1 RRETRPFDEDQIEL
15 LRAFAAQAVIAIGN
29 VRQFRELQS
38 RLEREAATREIL
50 EFISRSRDD
59 DEPVFDMITQS
70 ALRLS
75 RSWDASLMV
84 VSEDGRTL
92 ETVAAHGWDDAIRTY
107 MDANPPKLTDPASTY
122 AQVVISKEP
131 VQIVDIRATDR
142 YRAGTTGRRLAVDQ
156 LGLNTMLHVT
166 LVHQGHCLGVISV
179 YRKEVQAYTEDDIEL
194 LRIFASQAVIAI
206 ENVRQFKAL
215 EALNVELG
223 DRVAAQVGEIERMGR
238 LKRFLSPAVAETVVT
253 KGEEMLSSHR
263 ALIATLFC
271 DIRGFTAFCE
281 TAEPEETIEV
291 LQTYHEEM
299 GELISAHG
307 GGIDKRM
314 GDGIMVILNDPLPCE
329 DPAGDAVRLA
339 IAMRAR
345 MRELCKGWKRLGHRL
360 GFGVGISLGYATVGM
375 VGSEGRYDYTA
386 SGTAVNLAARLCDRA
401 KDGEILLSPRARTA
415 IEDDFQTE
423 AIGEIDFKGLRE
435 PVEVFR
441 LAVPD

>member
-1 RRETRPFDEDQIEL
+1 MNAWTEPDPTTNTVSAREMALTEILSAISRSRDDEAPVFDIILKHACDLCQTPFAGLYLVERTATHAELMASRGARSDYLDRAMTQWPLDGDASVPRAIATGRPVQIEDLTETESYRQRTDQRRVEAVEIEGIRTFLAVPLIDNGIGIGAIGLYRRETRPFDEDQIEL

-166 LVHQGHCLGVISV
+166 LVHQGHCL
-179 YRKEVQAYTEDDIEL
+179 
-194 LRIFASQAVIAI
+194 
-206 ENVRQFKAL
+206 
-215 EALNVELG
+215 
-223 DRVAAQVGEIERMGR
+223 
-238 LKRFLSPAVAETVVT
+238 
-253 KGEEMLSSHR
+253 
-263 ALIATLFC
+263 
-271 DIRGFTAFCE
+271 
-281 TAEPEETIEV
+281 
-291 LQTYHEEM
+291 
-299 GELISAHG
+299 
-307 GGIDKRM
+307 
-314 GDGIMVILNDPLPCE
+314 
-329 DPAGDAVRLA
+329 
-339 IAMRAR
+339 
-345 MRELCKGWKRLGHRL
+345 
-360 GFGVGISLGYATVGM
+360 
-375 VGSEGRYDYTA
+375 
-386 SGTAVNLAARLCDRA
+386 
-401 KDGEILLSPRARTA
+401 
-415 IEDDFQTE
+415 
-423 AIGEIDFKGLRE
+423 
-435 PVEVFR
+435 
-441 LAVPD
+441 